1 MEPLLEGL
9 EKTSYREGDTRVKV
23 FGHGYLK
30 SDILNEALNQ
40 ARVEETGLRIPK
52 LLEVRKADG
61 KWAIV
66 TEFVEGETL
75 QSMMEQ
81 HPDKMHNYTGT
92 VRAAAKGD
100 PEQAF
105 AAADEAERQDEP
117 ENQPVRTGRD
127 HPL

>member
-9 EKTSYREGDTRVKV
+9 EKTSYHERNTRVKV
-23 FGHGYLK
+23 FGHGFKK

-52 LLEVRKADG
+52 LLEVRKVDG

-75 QSMMEQ
+75 QSLRSSI
-81 HPDKMHNYTGT
+81 PTSWKAIWNSLFCCKRRSRAS
-92 VRAAAKGD
+92 VR
-100 PEQAF
+100 
-105 AAADEAERQDEP
+105 RC
-117 ENQPVRTGRD
+117 
-127 HPL
+127 